1 MLSAL
6 LLLTALVQLACVVL
20 LWTRTSRTARI
31 WLLGVVGL
39 GVAYDSAII
48 GLGAVIGEGTLLE
61 TISLGR
67 FIGHALLTPVLV
79 LWAADRV
86 AAGPRLRLSAIALTA
101 ILIAWG
107 VFELPHIDLIPRE
120 YADTLRYA
128 SADPAPP
135 IVPLVVTVVLLAA
148 SIWLLRR
155 ESRWEPLVG
164 TVLLVLAS
172 GAAVAVPPLGNIGEA
187 AMLVGLTAAELPRR
201 SKE

>member
-1 MLSAL
+1 MISAL
-6 LLLTALVQLACVVL
+6 LLLTALVQLACVAL
-20 LWTRTSRTARI
+20 LWTRTTRPARVR
-31 WLLGVVGL
+31 LLAVVGL

-48 GLGAVIGEGTLLE
+48 GLGAVLGAGALLE
-61 TISLGR
+61 TLSIGR
-67 FIGHALLTPVLV
+67 FVGHALLTPVLV

-86 AAGPRLRLSAIALTA
+86 GAGQRLRWSSIALTA
-101 ILIAWG
+101 VLIAWG
-107 VFELPHIDLIPRE
+107 VFELAHLDLIPKE

-128 SADPAPP
+128 SAEPAPP

-155 ESRWEPLVG
+155 ESRWAPLVG
-164 TVLLVLAS
+164 TVLLVGAS

-201 SKE
+201 SRT

>member
-1 MLSAL
+1 MISAL
-6 LLLTALVQLACVVL
+6 LLLTAAVQLACVVL
-20 LWTRTSRTARI
+20 LWTRTTRLARI

-48 GLGAVIGEGTLLE
+48 GLGVVIGEGELLE
-61 TISLGR
+61 TLSVGR
-67 FIGHALLTPVLV
+67 FVGHALLTPLLV

-86 AAGPRLRLSAIALTA
+86 GAGQRLRWSSVALTA
-101 ILIAWG
+101 VLVAWG
-107 VFELPHIDLIPRE
+107 IFELPHIDLIPKE

-155 ESRWEPLVG
+155 ESRWAPLVG
-164 TVLLVLAS
+164 TVLLVAAS

-201 SKE
+201 SKK